1 MQWRGRLSPLLLQTA
16 MALQECDACLPSHEG
31 AGVDVC
37 RECRASFDSGRL
49 PKACSVNNMA
59 IGCEHRYPEEL
70 DDLSPVEER
79 LIALHAPFGY
89 ITKFTVDNKTRSGI
103 SYRKHVK
110 GHIVVFP
117 NKVDDLVATVL
128 PHPLLQAIEN
138 IHVSWSGSAKP
149 GSADVRNLLQ
159 VRKSRVAAAL
169 AWLQRNNPL
178 YEGIAINQ
186 AEMDGW
192 QYADGS
198 TVPTVIMDR
207 MRREEPST
215 VEKTQTDHI
224 VPDTDR
230 GLQENSFR
238 SIDELVNSIDP
249 TFIAESCDLNCTL
262 STEQTQPS
270 PGEPVTLVPDSAA
283 IGQEVDTVCETST
296 SGMFP
301 LDGPAA
307 FAESDKLSFLADI
320 VNANPDRHGNSV
332 LFEQAYANL
341 TEDRL
346 KRAEAE
352 MRETRTTS
360 DPDISLLLREL
371 SIFGHAQPLSNES
384 RLLMRRK
391 IQALDIWAGM
401 PAIWITIS
409 PNDINNPVKMKLAI
423 HRLHDYESAKELLAD
438 LRERYDRIALSTM
451 DPVSSAIF
459 FHREISLFF
468 DKYVNTG
475 QESIFGKISHY
486 YATVETNE
494 RGSLHLHGLL
504 WLDGNMRL
512 PNLMGDMANPAE
524 ESYRAQRKPI
534 EPVEEVMRSTLALTS
549 AFEDESNFIAY
560 CCQVHSH
567 TYTCLKYSLKGVIE
581 QGADQQRRTAC
592 RFKAPWKIFEE
603 TGFTEDGLLQI
614 RRNHPLVNRY
624 NKSLAVGLRHN
635 HDVSM
640 ILTKTKGLAMVYYIT
655 NYATKLDTPMWKRI
669 ALATEVA
676 RQLREA
682 GGARCRAPG
691 PTLPDDR
698 QQAVLNKSR
707 QFLMRTANR
716 IFSERQ
722 LSAVEVCYHLLGY
735 DTDFTNVPHWSFL
748 NLTALYWT
756 IFRLWAHLRHQA
768 GELTDA
774 EQPPETIPLRQ
785 GGRTLLCLDA
795 YAYRGHVLRDL
806 CLYDYMSMIHLDSDC
821 DGWMQKLRRPDQY
834 AVPIFQGYISDD
846 HDDDHPVYIKRN
858 SVLHLALFVPWEN
871 FISESQGDITDIW
884 TTHRAR
890 LCPRLRFYVSN
901 ICLLRKSAEDAR
913 KDAKLWATRSEG
925 DDTIDVEYPLDD
937 GRYEEEPPAM
947 AHRQA
952 YRALLQILRNAVQ
965 DTDATKDSPVLGGL
979 IRDLCE
985 ENPAEEE
992 QPFVLRQD
1000 DLYRNI
1006 PHDQAAKAQRLLH
1019 LRMLDDIEAG
1029 SQRTVLSANG
1039 TDIDD
1044 TLARYGDMESAA
1056 ALPGSDLDEQGPR
1069 MLVDVSPVTSFVE
1082 MGRTTAAS
1090 FTLNYLQTM
1099 ALQLVCVFLDKY
1111 TADPDSAGQHLQYT
1125 GGPGGT
1131 GKSRI
1136 IDALKG
1142 VFAARDQPH
1151 LLQITGTSGSSAAQ
1165 IGGTTIHSACGL
1177 DSHRDP
1183 NKPPPPFSEA
1193 KKWIW
1198 KLKLVLV
1205 IDEVSML
1212 GGATLHNVS
1221 RHLQALR
1228 DCPDEP
1234 FGGMPV
1240 VLLMGDFYQF
1250 APVRETSLLIN
1261 RPPDRTQT
1269 PLRQAT
1275 ISHHSGCRLW
1285 YMFKTVVLLEDQVRA
1300 RNDPQLRALL
1310 DRVRNGRQTQQDLS
1324 LLNANIVGR
1333 SQITFHDGL
1342 RAITPLNRTRWAL
1355 NMEAVV
1361 GWARFNRQHIRIFV
1375 STHTWR
1381 NGTLSPNIVARTIG
1395 QGDDSACKVP
1405 GVFFYAQGM
1414 PVVVNKNIY
1423 TGLKVVNGADF
1434 TAVDV
1439 ILDPNHPGYHLA
1451 DDVTIH
1457 FGPPLGILLQSE
1469 ETKALA
1475 IPSLPVGTGKTFV
1488 ECDFT
1493 SLYVQLSR
1501 CTSLRGIKLL
1511 GPVRYHD
1518 FIGNGLDQAIL
1529 DGMQRLKNLAAETR
1543 RLYEGQGFEK

>member
-1 MQWRGRLSPLLLQTA
+1 MRSSVSCEIWTASAPKTEPAAVKLNPDLLHRRRRPPLHHRNDLDKSKRLSLRRRRSQGAPQRPRPMRETVQLQRDSVESILHHYNATFRVKEQASSTRSWCNEVPVALQVEAAKSFYQAFTEERTLPVSHCVFCYRKTPPCELATIQWRDRLSPSMLQATKTV
-16 MALQECDACLPSHEG
+16 QECGACLPSHEG
-31 AGVDVC
+31 ARVDVC
-37 RECRASFDSGRL
+37 RECRAGFDSGRL

-138 IHVSWSGSAKP
+138 IHVSWSGPGKP
-149 GSADVRNLLQ
+149 GSADVRHLLQ

-178 YEGIAINQ
+178 YEDIAINQ
-186 AEMDGW
+186 AEIDGW

-230 GLQENSFR
+230 GLEENSFR
-238 SIDELVNSIDP
+238 SIDELVNSINP
-249 TFIAESCDLNCTL
+249 TFAAESCDLDRTL
-262 STEQTQPS
+262 SPEQTQPS
-270 PGEPVTLVPDSAA
+270 LMSA
-283 IGQEVDTVCETST
+283 

-301 LDGPAA
+301 LNGPAA
-307 FAESDKLSFLADI
+307 FAETDKLSFLADI

-332 LFEQAYANL
+332 PLEQAYANL
-341 TEDRL
+341 NEDRL

-352 MRETRTTS
+352 MREARTTS
-360 DPDISLLLREL
+360 DPDISVLLREL
-371 SIFGHAQPLSNES
+371 SILATHS
-384 RLLMRRK
+384 RSR
-391 IQALDIWAGM
+391 
-401 PAIWITIS
+401 T
-409 PNDINNPVKMKLAI
+409 NPVCLCGGRYKLLTFGPMKLAI
-423 HRLHDYESAKELLAD
+423 HRLHDYDSAMELLAD

-512 PNLMGDMANPAE
+512 PNLVDDMANPAE
-524 ESYRAQRKPI
+524 EGYRAQVTRY
-534 EPVEEVMRSTLALTS
+534 VDSV
-549 AFEDESNFIAY
+549 FHES
-560 CCQVHSH
+560 
-567 TYTCLKYSLKGVIE
+567 
-581 QGADQQRRTAC
+581 
-592 RFKAPWKIFEE
+592 PWKIVDE

-669 ALATEVA
+669 ALAAEVA

-682 GGARCRAPG
+682 GRPTSRAPD

-698 QQAVLNKSR
+698 QQAVLNESR

-748 NLTALYWT
+748 NLTALYWA

-774 EQPPETIPLRQ
+774 EQPPETIRLRQ
-785 GGRTLLCLDA
+785 GGRTLLYLDA

-806 CLYDYMSMIHLDSDC
+806 CLYDYMSMIHLMRRKSRSEDDSHIFLDGQDSDC

-846 HDDDHPVYIKRN
+846 HEDDHPVYIKRN
-858 SVLHLALFVPWEN
+858 SVLHLAHEALGQS
-871 FISESQGDITDIW
+871 IG
-884 TTHRAR
+884 
-890 LCPRLRFYVSN
+890 
-901 ICLLRKSAEDAR
+901 
-913 KDAKLWATRSEG
+913 G

-937 GRYEEEPPAM
+937 GHYEDEPPAM
-947 AHRQA
+947 AQHQA
-952 YRALLQILRNAVQ
+952 YTALLQILRNSVQ
-965 DTDATKDSPVLGGL
+965 NTDATKDSLVLLDL
-979 IRDLCE
+979 IRDVRKGNL
-985 ENPAEEE
+985 AGG
-992 QPFVLRQD
+992 QPFVQRQE
-1000 DLYRNI
+1000 DLYLNI
-1006 PHDQAAKAQRLLH
+1006 PHDQGDTLCQFPILSRDDVQAAAKAQDLLH
-1019 LRMLDDIEAG
+1019 LRMLDDIEGG
-1029 SQRTVLSANG
+1029 SQGTVLSTNG
-1039 TDIDD
+1039 ADIDD
-1044 TLARYGDMESAA
+1044 TLARYGDMDTAA
-1056 ALPGSDLDEQGPR
+1056 ALTGSDLNEQGPR
-1069 MLVDVSPVTSFVE
+1069 MLVDVTPATSFAE
-1082 MGRTTAAS
+1082 MGHTTAAT

-1099 ALQLVCVFLDKY
+1099 ALQLVCAFLDRY
-1111 TADPDSAGQHLQYT
+1111 TANPDSAGQHLQYT

-1136 IDALKG
+1136 IDALKD
-1142 VFAARDQPH
+1142 VFAARNQPH

-1177 DSHRDP
+1177 
-1183 NKPPPPFSEA
+1183 
-1193 KKWIW
+1193 W
-1198 KLKLVLV
+1198 
-1205 IDEVSML
+1205 
-1212 GGATLHNVS
+1212 
-1221 RHLQALR
+1221 HL
-1228 DCPDEP
+1228 
-1234 FGGMPV
+1234 
-1240 VLLMGDFYQF
+1240 
-1250 APVRETSLLIN
+1250 
-1261 RPPDRTQT
+1261 
-1269 PLRQAT
+1269 
-1275 ISHHSGCRLW
+1275 
-1285 YMFKTVVLLEDQVRA
+1285 FKTVVLLEDQVRA
-1300 RNDPQLRALL
+1300 RDDPQLGALL
-1310 DRVRNGRQTQQDLS
+1310 DRVRDGRQTRQDLD

-1333 SQITFHDGL
+1333 SQITFDNGL

-1361 GWARFNRQHIRIFV
+1361 GWARFNKQHIRIFI

-1381 NGTLSPNIVARTIG
+1381 NGTLSPNIIAQTIG
-1395 QGDDSACKVP
+1395 QGDDSVCKVP
-1405 GVFFYAQGM
+1405 GVFFYAQVSRDENVGDTV
-1414 PVVVNKNIY
+1414 P
-1423 TGLKVVNGADF
+1423 
-1434 TAVDV
+1434 AVGDRA
-1439 ILDPNHPGYHLA
+1439 HPTH
-1451 DDVTIH
+1451 VTYAR
-1457 FGPPLGILLQSE
+1457 F
-1469 ETKALA
+1469 
-1475 IPSLPVGTGKTFV
+1475 
-1488 ECDFT
+1488 D
-1493 SLYVQLSR
+1493 
-1501 CTSLRGIKLL
+1501 
-1511 GPVRYHD
+1511 
-1518 FIGNGLDQAIL
+1518 
-1529 DGMQRLKNLAAETR
+1529 
-1543 RLYEGQGFEK
+1543 

>member
-1 MQWRGRLSPLLLQTA
+1 M
-16 MALQECDACLPSHEG
+16 
-31 AGVDVC
+31 V
-37 RECRASFDSGRL
+37 
-49 PKACSVNNMA
+49 
-59 IGCEHRYPEEL
+59 
-70 DDLSPVEER
+70 
-79 LIALHAPFGY
+79 
-89 ITKFTVDNKTRSGI
+89 
-103 SYRKHVK
+103 
-110 GHIVVFP
+110 
-117 NKVDDLVATVL
+117 
-128 PHPLLQAIEN
+128 
-138 IHVSWSGSAKP
+138 
-149 GSADVRNLLQ
+149 
-159 VRKSRVAAAL
+159 RVAK
-169 AWLQRNNPL
+169 
-178 YEGIAINQ
+178 
-186 AEMDGW
+186 D
-192 QYADGS
+192 
-198 TVPTVIMDR
+198 
-207 MRREEPST
+207 
-215 VEKTQTDHI
+215 
-224 VPDTDR
+224 
-230 GLQENSFR
+230 SFHR
-238 SIDELVNSIDP
+238 L
-249 TFIAESCDLNCTL
+249 
-262 STEQTQPS
+262 
-270 PGEPVTLVPDSAA
+270 
-283 IGQEVDTVCETST
+283 
-296 SGMFP
+296 
-301 LDGPAA
+301 
-307 FAESDKLSFLADI
+307 
-320 VNANPDRHGNSV
+320 
-332 LFEQAYANL
+332 EQAYANL

-391 IQALDIWAGM
+391 IQALDIRAGM

-423 HRLHDYESAKELLAD
+423 HRLHDYE
-438 LRERYDRIALSTM
+438 IALSTM

-468 DKYVNTG
+468 EKYVNTG
-475 QESIFGKISHY
+475 RESIFGKISHY

-512 PNLMGDMANPAE
+512 PNLIDDMANPAE
-524 ESYRAQRKPI
+524 ESYRAQVIRYADSVFHECLDEDAGKAVRQQRKPI
-534 EPVEEVMRSTLALTS
+534 DPVEEVMTSTSALTA

-567 TYTCLKYSLKGVIE
+567 TYTCLKYSLKGVIDR
-581 QGADQQRRTAC
+581 GADQQRRTAC
-592 RFKAPWKIFEE
+592 RFKAPWKIVEE

-614 RRNHPLVNRY
+614 QRNHPLVNRY

-682 GGARCRAPG
+682 GRPTSRAPG
-691 PTLPDDR
+691 PALPDGR
-698 QQAVLNKSR
+698 QQAVLNESR

-785 GGRTLLCLDA
+785 GGRTLLCLEA
-795 YAYRGHVLRDL
+795 YAYRGHVLQDL
-806 CLYDYMSMIHLDSDC
+806 CLYDYMSMIHL
-821 DGWMQKLRRPDQY
+821 Y

-846 HDDDHPVYIKRN
+846 HEDDHPVYIKRN

-871 FISESQGDITDIW
+871 FTSESLGDITDIW
-884 TTHRAR
+884 TTHRAG

-913 KDAKLWATRSEG
+913 KDAKLWASRSEG

-965 DTDATKDSPVLGGL
+965 DTDATKDSAVLGGL
-979 IRDLCE
+979 IHDLCE
-985 ENPAEEE
+985 ENPAGEE
-992 QPFVLRQD
+992 QPFVQRQE
-1000 DLYRNI
+1000 DLYRNM
-1006 PHDQAAKAQRLLH
+1006 PHDQGDALCQLPISRDDVQAAAKAQQLLH
-1019 LRMLDDIEAG
+1019 LRMLDDIEGG
-1029 SQRTVLSANG
+1029 SQGTMLSADG
-1039 TDIDD
+1039 ADIDD
-1044 TLARYGDMESAA
+1044 TLARYGDTESPA
-1056 ALPGSDLDEQGPR
+1056 ALPGSDLNERGPR
-1069 MLVDVSPVTSFVE
+1069 MLVDVSPATSFAE
-1082 MGRTTAAS
+1082 MGHTAAAS

-1099 ALQLVCVFLDKY
+1099 ALQLVCLFLDKY
-1111 TADPDSAGQHLQYT
+1111 TANPDSA
-1125 GGPGGT
+1125 
-1131 GKSRI
+1131 
-1136 IDALKG
+1136 
-1142 VFAARDQPH
+1142 
-1151 LLQITGTSGSSAAQ
+1151 
-1165 IGGTTIHSACGL
+1165 

-1198 KLKLVLV
+1198 KQKLVLV

-1221 RHLQALR
+1221 HYLQALR

-1250 APVRETSLLIN
+1250 APCGTSLLII
-1261 RPPDRTQT
+1261 RPPDRTET
-1269 PLRQAT
+1269 PRQAT

-1285 YMFKTVVLLEDQVRA
+1285 HLFKTVVLLEDQVRA

-1310 DRVRNGRQTQQDLS
+1310 DRVRNGRQTHEDLS

-1361 GWARFNRQHIRIFV
+1361 GWARFNKRHIRIFV

-1381 NGTLSPNIVARTIG
+1381 NGTLSPNLIARTIG

-1439 ILDPNHPGYHLA
+1439 IIDPNHPGYCLA

-1469 ETKALA
+1469 ETKTLA

-1488 ECDFT
+1488 EVLLELRGNRVTNGEPSKCDFT

-1511 GPVRYHD
+1511 NPVRHHD

-1543 RLYEGQGFEK
+1543 RLYKDQGFEK

>member
-1 MQWRGRLSPLLLQTA
+1 MPWRGRLSPSLLQATRTI
-16 MALQECDACLPSHEG
+16 QTCDACLPPHER

-37 RECRASFDSGRL
+37 RECRVSFDRGRL

-59 IGCEHRYPEEL
+59 IGCEHRYPDEL

-138 IHVSWSGSAKP
+138 IHVSWSGSGKP
-149 GSADVRNLLQ
+149 GSADVRHLLQ
-159 VRKSRVAAAL
+159 VRKYRVAAAL

-178 YEGIAINQ
+178 YEDTAINQ

-230 GLQENSFR
+230 GLEENNFR
-238 SIDELVNSIDP
+238 SIDEL
-249 TFIAESCDLNCTL
+249 
-262 STEQTQPS
+262 TQPS
-270 PGEPVTLVPDSAA
+270 PGEPATLVPDSAV
-283 IGQEVDTVCETST
+283 IGLEVDTVCETST

-307 FAESDKLSFLADI
+307 FADTDKLSFLADI
-320 VNANPDRHGNSV
+320 VNANPVRHGNSV
-332 LFEQAYANL
+332 PLEQAYANL

-360 DPDISLLLREL
+360 DPDVSVLLREL

-391 IQALDIWAGM
+391 IQALDIRAGM
-401 PAIWITIS
+401 PAIWITIN
-409 PNDINNPVKMKLAI
+409 PNDINNPVKLRLAI

-438 LRERYDRIALSTM
+438 LRERPGIDLR
-451 DPVSSAIF
+451 
-459 FHREISLFF
+459 
-468 DKYVNTG
+468 
-475 QESIFGKISHY
+475 KISHY

-512 PNLMGDMANPAE
+512 PNLMDDMANPAE
-524 ESYRAQRKPI
+524 EAYRAQVIRY
-534 EPVEEVMRSTLALTS
+534 VDSV
-549 AFEDESNFIAY
+549 FHES
-560 CCQVHSH
+560 
-567 TYTCLKYSLKGVIE
+567 
-581 QGADQQRRTAC
+581 
-592 RFKAPWKIFEE
+592 PWKIVEE

-669 ALATEVA
+669 ALAAEVA

-682 GGARCRAPG
+682 GRPTSRAPD
-691 PTLPDDR
+691 PALPDNR
-698 QQAVLNKSR
+698 QQAVLNESR

-774 EQPPETIPLRQ
+774 EHPPETIPLRQ
-785 GGRTLLCLDA
+785 GGRTLLCLEA
-795 YAYRGHVLRDL
+795 YAYRGHVLQDL
-806 CLYDYMSMIHLDSDC
+806 CLYDYMSMIHLLRRNGRSEDESHIFLDGQDSDC

-846 HDDDHPVYIKRN
+846 HEDDHPVYIK
-858 SVLHLALFVPWEN
+858 
-871 FISESQGDITDIW
+871 
-884 TTHRAR
+884 
-890 LCPRLRFYVSN
+890 
-901 ICLLRKSAEDAR
+901 RKSAEDAR
-913 KDAKLWATRSEG
+913 KDAKLWASRSEG

-985 ENPAEEE
+985 ENPTEDE
-992 QPFVLRQD
+992 QPFVQRQE

-1006 PHDQAAKAQRLLH
+1006 AHDQGDALCQFPISRDDVQAAAKAQQLLH
-1019 LRMLDDIEAG
+1019 LRMLDDIEGG
-1029 SQRTVLSANG
+1029 SQGTMLSTDGA
-1039 TDIDD
+1039 DIDD
-1044 TLARYGDMESAA
+1044 ALARYGDIESAA
-1056 ALPGSDLDEQGPR
+1056 ALPGSDLNEQGPR

-1082 MGRTTAAS
+1082 MGHTTAAN

-1099 ALQLVCVFLDKY
+1099 ALQLVCMFLDKY
-1111 TADPDSAGQHLQYT
+1111 AANPDSAGQHLQYT

-1136 IDALKG
+1136 IDVLKD
-1142 VFAARDQPH
+1142 VFAARNQPH

-1177 DSHRDP
+1177 WH
-1183 NKPPPPFSEA
+1183 
-1193 KKWIW
+1193 
-1198 KLKLVLV
+1198 
-1205 IDEVSML
+1205 
-1212 GGATLHNVS
+1212 
-1221 RHLQALR
+1221 
-1228 DCPDEP
+1228 
-1234 FGGMPV
+1234 
-1240 VLLMGDFYQF
+1240 
-1250 APVRETSLLIN
+1250 
-1261 RPPDRTQT
+1261 
-1269 PLRQAT
+1269 
-1275 ISHHSGCRLW
+1275 
-1285 YMFKTVVLLEDQVRA
+1285 MFKTVVLLEDQVRA

-1310 DRVRNGRQTQQDLS
+1310 DRVRNGRQTQQDLD

-1361 GWARFNRQHIRIFV
+1361 GWARFNKRHIRIFV

-1414 PVVVNKNIY
+1414 PVVVNKNNNIY

-1511 GPVRYHD
+1511 GPVRHHD

-1543 RLYEGQGFEK
+1543 RLYEDQDFEK

>member
-1 MQWRGRLSPLLLQTA
+1 M
-16 MALQECDACLPSHEG
+16 
-31 AGVDVC
+31 V
-37 RECRASFDSGRL
+37 
-49 PKACSVNNMA
+49 
-59 IGCEHRYPEEL
+59 
-70 DDLSPVEER
+70 
-79 LIALHAPFGY
+79 
-89 ITKFTVDNKTRSGI
+89 
-103 SYRKHVK
+103 
-110 GHIVVFP
+110 
-117 NKVDDLVATVL
+117 
-128 PHPLLQAIEN
+128 
-138 IHVSWSGSAKP
+138 
-149 GSADVRNLLQ
+149 
-159 VRKSRVAAAL
+159 RVAK
-169 AWLQRNNPL
+169 
-178 YEGIAINQ
+178 
-186 AEMDGW
+186 D
-192 QYADGS
+192 
-198 TVPTVIMDR
+198 
-207 MRREEPST
+207 
-215 VEKTQTDHI
+215 
-224 VPDTDR
+224 
-230 GLQENSFR
+230 SFHR
-238 SIDELVNSIDP
+238 L
-249 TFIAESCDLNCTL
+249 
-262 STEQTQPS
+262 
-270 PGEPVTLVPDSAA
+270 
-283 IGQEVDTVCETST
+283 
-296 SGMFP
+296 
-301 LDGPAA
+301 
-307 FAESDKLSFLADI
+307 
-320 VNANPDRHGNSV
+320 
-332 LFEQAYANL
+332 EQAYANL

-346 KRAEAE
+346 KRAEVE

-391 IQALDIWAGM
+391 IQALDIRAGM

-438 LRERYDRIALSTM
+438 LREKYDRIALSTM

-468 DKYVNTG
+468 EKYVNTG
-475 QESIFGKISHY
+475 RESIFGKISHY

-512 PNLMGDMANPAE
+512 PNLIDDMANPAE
-524 ESYRAQRKPI
+524 EAYRAQVIRYIDSVFHECLDEDAGKAVRQERKPI
-534 EPVEEVMRSTLALTS
+534 DPVEEVMTSTSALTA

-560 CCQVHSH
+560 CCQVHSTH
-567 TYTCLKYSLKGVIE
+567 PALT
-581 QGADQQRRTAC
+581 C
-592 RFKAPWKIFEE
+592 RFKAPWKIVEQ

-669 ALATEVA
+669 A
-676 RQLREA
+676 RHR
-682 GGARCRAPG
+682 G
-691 PTLPDDR
+691 PALPDER
-698 QQAVLNKSR
+698 HQAVLNESR

-722 LSAVEVCYHLLGY
+722 LSAVE
-735 DTDFTNVPHWSFL
+735 
-748 NLTALYWT
+748 
-756 IFRLWAHLRHQA
+756 
-768 GELTDA
+768 
-774 EQPPETIPLRQ
+774 
-785 GGRTLLCLDA
+785 A
-795 YAYRGHVLRDL
+795 YAYRGHVLQDL

-821 DGWMQKLRRPDQY
+821 EGWMQKLRRPDQY

-846 HDDDHPVYIKRN
+846 HEDDHPVYIKRN

-871 FISESQGDITDIW
+871 FTSESLGDITDIW
-884 TTHRAR
+884 TTHRAG

-913 KDAKLWATRSEG
+913 KDAKLWAT
-925 DDTIDVEYPLDD
+925 
-937 GRYEEEPPAM
+937 
-947 AHRQA
+947 
-952 YRALLQILRNAVQ
+952 
-965 DTDATKDSPVLGGL
+965 
-979 IRDLCE
+979 
-985 ENPAEEE
+985 
-992 QPFVLRQD
+992 
-1000 DLYRNI
+1000 
-1006 PHDQAAKAQRLLH
+1006 AKAQQLLH
-1019 LRMLDDIEAG
+1019 LRMLDDIEGG
-1029 SQRTVLSANG
+1029 SQGTMLSADG
-1039 TDIDD
+1039 ADIDD
-1044 TLARYGDMESAA
+1044 TLARYGDTESPA
-1056 ALPGSDLDEQGPR
+1056 ALPGSDLNERGPR
-1069 MLVDVSPVTSFVE
+1069 MLVDVSPATSFAE
-1082 MGRTTAAS
+1082 MGHTAAAS

-1099 ALQLVCVFLDKY
+1099 ALQLVCLFLDKY
-1111 TADPDSAGQHLQYT
+1111 TANPDSAGQHLQYT

-1136 IDALKG
+1136 IDALKD
-1142 VFAARDQPH
+1142 VFAARNQPH

-1177 DSHRDP
+1177 
-1183 NKPPPPFSEA
+1183 
-1193 KKWIW
+1193 W
-1198 KLKLVLV
+1198 
-1205 IDEVSML
+1205 
-1212 GGATLHNVS
+1212 
-1221 RHLQALR
+1221 HL
-1228 DCPDEP
+1228 
-1234 FGGMPV
+1234 
-1240 VLLMGDFYQF
+1240 
-1250 APVRETSLLIN
+1250 
-1261 RPPDRTQT
+1261 
-1269 PLRQAT
+1269 
-1275 ISHHSGCRLW
+1275 
-1285 YMFKTVVLLEDQVRA
+1285 FKTVVLLEDQVRA

-1310 DRVRNGRQTQQDLS
+1310 DRVRNGRQTHEDLS

-1361 GWARFNRQHIRIFV
+1361 GWARFNKRHIRIFV

-1381 NGTLSPNIVARTIG
+1381 NGTLSPNLIARTIG

-1439 ILDPNHPGYHLA
+1439 IIDPNHPGYCLA

-1469 ETKALA
+1469 ETKTLA

-1488 ECDFT
+1488 EVLLELRGNRVTNGEPSKCDFT

-1511 GPVRYHD
+1511 NPVRHHD

-1543 RLYEGQGFEK
+1543 RLYKDQGFEK